1 MPEFGRLLEGYQRY
15 HDLPA
20 FAAQRER
27 MGKLAHDGQHPEIMV
42 ITCADSRV
50 LPSQVF
56 DIDPGDMFVVRNVA
70 ALVPPFETTPGQH
83 GVSAALEFAVH
94 ALQVKQIVV
103 LGHRH
108 CGGCKVALTQ
118 ELQGTKP
125 GEGGF
130 IAQWISLLDAGRE
143 KVVARHG
150 ADSAEAEIAMEQ
162 EAVRVSLENL
172 RSFPAIAEK
181 LAAGIIKLRGTFL
194 EIGEGEL
201 HVLDEETGEFS
212 PV

>member
-1 MPEFGRLLEGYQRY
+1 MPEFVKLLDGYKRY
-15 HDLPA
+15 RSDA
-20 FAAQRER
+20 FTTQKER

-56 DIDPGDMFVVRNVA
+56 DVDPGDIFTVRNVA
-70 ALVPPFETTPGQH
+70 ALVPPFETSPGQH

-94 ALQVKQIVV
+94 ALEVRQIVV
-103 LGHRH
+103 LGHRY

-143 KVVARHG
+143 TVVAKYG
-150 ADSAEAEIAMEQ
+150 SDGPAAELAMEQ
-162 EAVRVSLENL
+162 EAVRVSLQNL
-172 RSFPAIAEK
+172 RTFPCVQRK
-181 LAAGIIKLRGTFL
+181 LEAGTLKLRGTFL

-212 PV
+212 LA